1 MKKEIIISIIV
12 IAVVI
17 IADITT
23 SKITDSKITD
33 MNNKLAMMKETING
47 RGEDLESN
55 EEILNQAR
63 NIKNTWEEYN
73 NVLSYYIEH
82 EELEKVGTEVNC
94 LYNYADCNDDK
105 QGLDSIT
112 RLEFILE
119 HISEKHDFTLNNFF

>member
-73 NVLSYYIEH
+73 NILSYYVEH
-82 EELEKVGTEVNC
+82 EELEKVGTEINC
-94 LYNYADCNDDK
+94 LYNYAKCNDQK
-105 QGLDSIT
+105 ESLDSIT

-119 HISEKHDFTLNNFF
+119 HISQKHDFTLNNFF